1 MRVHGL
7 GCLKLCIDQ
16 VAWQQLVRHALSCRA
31 ASSCKPRLCLLP
43 DVFLDTVPR
52 GAMFLAVHA
61 RGRCRVK
68 VRLHWAL
75 QAQQLPL
82 GPGPAGSTITI
93 CELPAASP
101 RNQAS
106 ARNVGTGAAAYK
118 HDTQVV
124 SSSARQPNASWRKKR
139 TQWPSHPPARIMRH
153 RRGPPILSHL
163 PVDHPRHVLVRV
175 GRVDMRHPNGR
186 TQQLEV
192 SMHRAESTARKG
204 SRFIETVGFQ
214 HRDGCADTPKS
225 GSAGHPGTRGQCLG
239 RNEYDRAEP

>member
-1 MRVHGL
+1 MHSPVRARKDRVRVHGL

-52 GAMFLAVHA
+52 GAMFLAIHA

-82 GPGPAGSTITI
+82 GPGPAGSAITI

-101 RNQAS
+101 RVQAS
-106 ARNVGTGAAAYK
+106 ARKVGTGAAALK

-124 SSSARQPNASWRKKR
+124 PSKAGQPNASWRKKEDAVAEPPGR
-139 TQWPSHPPARIMRH
+139 AHHASPTRPAHTIAPAR
-153 RRGPPILSHL
+153 
-163 PVDHPRHVLVRV
+163 
-175 GRVDMRHPNGR
+175 
-186 TQQLEV
+186 
-192 SMHRAESTARKG
+192 
-204 SRFIETVGFQ
+204 
-214 HRDGCADTPKS
+214 
-225 GSAGHPGTRGQCLG
+225 
-239 RNEYDRAEP
+239 